1 MNNEHLDYFGR
12 ILIKNVRDEAIEHW
26 DNILTGKMKGQ
37 ESQKIHQDIINNI
50 NKEQIELLQNLLPQ
64 VVDTTLHYLLWTIEQ
79 EVSIKLS
86 IHLDQSPPLELRN
99 ISDGLPGEL
108 YSEDG
113 WICRFSGRKPRS

>member
-1 MNNEHLDYFGR
+1 MNNEHLDHFGR

-26 DNILTGKMKGQ
+26 DKILMGKMKGQ
-37 ESQKIHQDIINNI
+37 ESQKIHQNIINDF

-79 EVSIKLS
+79 DESIKVSIG
-86 IHLDQSPPLELRN
+86 LDQGPPLEH

-113 WICRFSGRKPRS
+113 WICRFSGREPRS